1 MARRVSITSKV
12 IGVLPSVNYRCPMI
26 ANVRPVGDLL
36 REWRQRR
43 RVSQL
48 ELALDAEISAKHVS
62 FVESGRAQP
71 SRDMVLKL
79 ADHLQVPLR
88 ERNTLLQAAGFA
100 AVYSERPLTDP
111 ALATAR
117 AAVELVL
124 KGHEPFPA
132 VAVDRHWSLVA
143 ANAAVAPM
151 LEGID
156 ESLLRPPVNV
166 LRLSLHPL
174 GLAPRIVNFAEW
186 RGHLLERLHRQAAST
201 NDRVLIDLLG
211 ELRQYPM
218 QKESE
223 QDVRPPR
230 DYAGVIVPFELR
242 TPAGVLAF
250 FGTTTVFGTPI
261 DITLSELAVE
271 AFFPADDA
279 TARALRGQSSA

>member
-1 MARRVSITSKV
+1 MLRLV
-12 IGVLPSVNYRCPMI
+12 YRCAMI

-79 ADHLQVPLR
+79 AEHLQVPLR
-88 ERNTLLQAAGFA
+88 ERNALLHAAGFA
-100 AVYSERPLTDP
+100 AVYAERPLADP

-132 VAVDRHWSLVA
+132 IAVDRHWSLVT

-156 ESLLRPPVNV
+156 ESLLTPPVNV
-166 LRLSLHPL
+166 LRASLHPR
-174 GLAPRIVNFAEW
+174 GLAPRIVNFSEW
-186 RGHLLERLHRQAAST
+186 RAHLLERLRRQVDRT
-201 NDRVLIDLLG
+201 NDQVLVDLLR
-211 ELRQYPM
+211 ELQHYPM
-218 QKESE
+218 QDETE
-223 QDVRPPR
+223 QRARPPR

-242 TPAGVLAF
+242 TAAGILAF
-250 FGTTTVFGTPI
+250 FGTTTVFGTPV

-271 AFFPADDA
+271 AFFPADEA
-279 TARALRGQSSA
+279 TGRALRGTAC

>member
-1 MARRVSITSKV
+1 MAARRLSITSEV
-12 IGVLPSVNYRCPMI
+12 IGLMLRLVYRCAMI
-26 ANVRPVGDLL
+26 ADVRPVGDLL

-62 FVESGRAQP
+62 FVESGKAQP

-79 ADHLQVPLR
+79 AEHLQVPLR
-88 ERNTLLQAAGFA
+88 ERNALLHAAGFA
-100 AVYSERPLTDP
+100 AVYAERPLSDP

-132 VAVDRHWSLVA
+132 IAVDRHWSLVT

-156 ESLLRPPVNV
+156 ESLLTPPVNV
-166 LRLSLHPL
+166 LRVSLHPC
-174 GLAPRIVNFAEW
+174 GLAPRIVNFSEW
-186 RGHLLERLHRQAAST
+186 RAHLLDRLRRQVDRT
-201 NDRVLIDLLG
+201 NDQVLVDLLR
-211 ELRQYPM
+211 ELQQYPM
-218 QKESE
+218 QDETE
-223 QDVRPPR
+223 QHARPPR

-242 TPAGVLAF
+242 TAAGILAF
-250 FGTTTVFGTPI
+250 FGTTTVFGTPV

-271 AFFPADDA
+271 AFFPADEA
-279 TARALRGQSSA
+279 TARALRGTAC